1 MNNQKLENLAY
12 ITEVKGKNTDV
23 KSIEYTPKKSPDKK
37 KVNMNSQTIQ
47 YSEPRRTKNIISIVF
62 PVIKPQ
68 PRRRILD
75 LFSYSQK
82 YLNTTEETNKNEQ
95 AYNKL
100 KNISVSIPKL
110 NNQFVNYNSAKNH
123 RIIDSSDND
132 SKNNSINNSHS
143 NNYSKV
149 NNYYTT
155 SNKKQDLASIN
166 KVECNLNLS
175 NLNNK
180 SNNNRFN
187 NSSTKIQILKQKI
200 FNQEQGA
207 FSFAQFLKKELKM
220 EEKIKLY
227 PTFLQR
233 YSPRLLRRKNNKI
246 FNYRNNNNTII
257 NNDEYKIRT
266 SNFKNQTIPYL
277 DKIDVRKISSILPP
291 IVLGSKYNLPEKT
304 EEDIRRENFYK
315 EIARIERERKKVKTK
330 DKKITKKDMLKILQ
344 KRKLINCKQH
354 IYRTRK
360 NKHDTKIKID
370 IFYNKLKKSLNQFD
384 DWNDPENVDNL
395 YDV

>member
-1 MNNQKLENLAY
+1 MNNQKLENLSY
-12 ITEVKGKNTDV
+12 ITEVKGKNTDI
-23 KSIEYTPKKSPDKK
+23 KNIEYTPKKSPDKK

-68 PRRRILD
+68 PRSRIMD

-82 YLNTTEETNKNEQ
+82 YLNSKEEANKNEQ
-95 AYNKL
+95 TYNKI

-110 NNQFVNYNSAKNH
+110 NKQLVNFNSAKNN

-143 NNYSKV
+143 NSKV
-149 NNYYTT
+149 SNYYTT
-155 SNKKQDLASIN
+155 TNNKKDLTSIN
-166 KVECNLNLS
+166 HVECNLNLS
-175 NLNNK
+175 NLKNK

-187 NSSTKIQILKQKI
+187 NSTKIQILKQKI

-207 FSFAQFLKKELKM
+207 FSFAEFLKKELKM

-227 PTFLQR
+227 PSFLQR

-246 FNYRNNNNTII
+246 LNYRNNNTII
-257 NNDEYKIRT
+257 NTDDYKIRT

-304 EEDIRRENFYK
+304 EEDIKKENFYK
-315 EIARIERERKKVKTK
+315 EIARIERERKKGKTE
-330 DKKITKKDMLKILQ
+330 DKKISKKDMLKILQ
-344 KRKLINCKQH
+344 KRKLINCKEH

>member
-1 MNNQKLENLAY
+1 MNNQKLENLSY
-12 ITEVKGKNTDV
+12 ITEVKGKNTDI
-23 KSIEYTPKKSPDKK
+23 KNIEYTPKKSPDKK

-68 PRRRILD
+68 PRSRIMD

-82 YLNTTEETNKNEQ
+82 YLNSKEETNKNEQ
-95 AYNKL
+95 TYNKI

-110 NNQFVNYNSAKNH
+110 NKQLVNFNSAKNN

-143 NNYSKV
+143 NSKV
-149 NNYYTT
+149 SNYYTT
-155 SNKKQDLASIN
+155 TNNKKDLTSIN
-166 KVECNLNLS
+166 HVECNLNLS
-175 NLNNK
+175 NLKNK

-187 NSSTKIQILKQKI
+187 NSTKIQILKQKI

-207 FSFAQFLKKELKM
+207 FSFAEFLKKELKM

-227 PTFLQR
+227 PSFLQR

-246 FNYRNNNNTII
+246 FNYRNNNTII
-257 NNDEYKIRT
+257 NTDDYKIRT

-304 EEDIRRENFYK
+304 EEDIKKENFYK
-315 EIARIERERKKVKTK
+315 EIARIERERKKGKTE
-330 DKKITKKDMLKILQ
+330 DKKISKKDMLKILQ
-344 KRKLINCKQH
+344 KRKLINCKEH

>member
-1 MNNQKLENLAY
+1 MNNKKLENLSY
-12 ITEVKGKNTDV
+12 ITEVKSKNTDI
-23 KSIEYTPKKSPDKK
+23 KNIEYTPKKSPDKK

-68 PRRRILD
+68 PRSRIMD

-82 YLNTTEETNKNEQ
+82 YLNSKEETNKNEQ
-95 AYNKL
+95 TYNKI

-110 NNQFVNYNSAKNH
+110 NKQLVNFNSAKNN

-143 NNYSKV
+143 NSKV
-149 NNYYTT
+149 SNYYTT
-155 SNKKQDLASIN
+155 TNNKKDLTSIN
-166 KVECNLNLS
+166 HVECNLNLS
-175 NLNNK
+175 NLKNK

-187 NSSTKIQILKQKI
+187 NSTKIQILKQKI

-207 FSFAQFLKKELKM
+207 FSFAEFLKKELKM

-227 PTFLQR
+227 PSFLQR

-246 FNYRNNNNTII
+246 LNYRNNNTII
-257 NNDEYKIRT
+257 NTDDYKIRT

-304 EEDIRRENFYK
+304 EEDIKKENFYK
-315 EIARIERERKKVKTK
+315 EIARIERERKKGKTE
-330 DKKITKKDMLKILQ
+330 DKKISKKDMLKILQ
-344 KRKLINCKQH
+344 KRKLINCKEH

>member
-1 MNNQKLENLAY
+1 MNNQKLENLSY
-12 ITEVKGKNTDV
+12 ITEVKSKNTDI
-23 KSIEYTPKKSPDKK
+23 KNIEYTPKKSPDKK

-68 PRRRILD
+68 PRSRIMD

-82 YLNTTEETNKNEQ
+82 YLNSKEEANKNEQ
-95 AYNKL
+95 TYNKI

-110 NNQFVNYNSAKNH
+110 NKQLVNFNSAKNN

-143 NNYSKV
+143 NSKV
-149 NNYYTT
+149 SNYYTT
-155 SNKKQDLASIN
+155 SNNKQDLANIN
-166 KVECNLNLS
+166 QVECNLNLS
-175 NLNNK
+175 NLKNK

-187 NSSTKIQILKQKI
+187 NSTKIQILKQKI

-207 FSFAQFLKKELKM
+207 FSFAEFLKKELKM

-227 PTFLQR
+227 PSFLQR

-246 FNYRNNNNTII
+246 LNYRNNNTII
-257 NNDEYKIRT
+257 NTDDYKIRT

-304 EEDIRRENFYK
+304 EEDIKKENFYK
-315 EIARIERERKKVKTK
+315 EIARIERERKKGKTE
-330 DKKITKKDMLKILQ
+330 DKKISKKDMLKILQ
-344 KRKLINCKQH
+344 KRKLINCKEH

>member
-1 MNNQKLENLAY
+1 MNNQKLENLSY
-12 ITEVKGKNTDV
+12 ITEVKGKNTDI
-23 KSIEYTPKKSPDKK
+23 KNIEYTPKKSPDKK

-68 PRRRILD
+68 PRSRIMD

-82 YLNTTEETNKNEQ
+82 YLNSKEETNKNEQ
-95 AYNKL
+95 TYNKI

-110 NNQFVNYNSAKNH
+110 NKQLVNFNSAKNN

-143 NNYSKV
+143 NSKV
-149 NNYYTT
+149 SNYYTT
-155 SNKKQDLASIN
+155 TNNKKDLTSIN
-166 KVECNLNLS
+166 HVECNLNLS
-175 NLNNK
+175 NLKNK

-187 NSSTKIQILKQKI
+187 NSTKIQILKQKI

-207 FSFAQFLKKELKM
+207 FSFAEFLKKELKM

-227 PTFLQR
+227 PSFLQR

-246 FNYRNNNNTII
+246 FNYRNNNTII
-257 NNDEYKIRT
+257 NTDDYKIRT

-304 EEDIRRENFYK
+304 EEDIKKENFYK
-315 EIARIERERKKVKTK
+315 EIARIERERKKGKTE
-330 DKKITKKDMLKILQ
+330 DKIISKKDMLKILQ
-344 KRKLINCKQH
+344 KRKLINCKEH

>member
-1 MNNQKLENLAY
+1 MNNQKLENLSY
-12 ITEVKGKNTDV
+12 ITEVKGKNTDI
-23 KSIEYTPKKSPDKK
+23 KNIEYTPKKSPDKK

-68 PRRRILD
+68 PRSRIMD

-82 YLNTTEETNKNEQ
+82 YLNSKEETNKNEQ
-95 AYNKL
+95 TYNKI

-110 NNQFVNYNSAKNH
+110 NKQLVNFNSAKNN

-143 NNYSKV
+143 NSKV
-149 NNYYTT
+149 SNYYTT
-155 SNKKQDLASIN
+155 TNNKKDLTSIN
-166 KVECNLNLS
+166 HVECNLNLS
-175 NLNNK
+175 NLKNK

-187 NSSTKIQILKQKI
+187 NSTKIQILKQKI

-207 FSFAQFLKKELKM
+207 FSFAEFLKKELKM

-227 PTFLQR
+227 PSFLQR

-246 FNYRNNNNTII
+246 LNYRNNNTII
-257 NNDEYKIRT
+257 NTDDYKIRT

-304 EEDIRRENFYK
+304 EEDIKKENFYK
-315 EIARIERERKKVKTK
+315 EIARIERERKKGKTE
-330 DKKITKKDMLKILQ
+330 DKKISKKDMLKILQ
-344 KRKLINCKQH
+344 KRKLINCKEH